1 MRIIKIKETGTFEFA
16 CEIMEEIMLFITI
29 FTVRDSNGHGSNFGN
44 VVWKEKTIK
53 VDLKYFLR
61 AIENCLEFST
71 VQKKLRIENLVRLIF
86 RVVGLV
92 DAIVRIESE
101 K

>member
-44 VVWKEKTIK
+44 VVWKEK
-53 VDLKYFLR
+53 
-61 AIENCLEFST
+61 N
-71 VQKKLRIENLVRLIF
+71 N
-86 RVVGLV
+86 
-92 DAIVRIESE
+92 
-101 K
+101 